1 MLAVNNKSDYTIGV
15 RSICLALLML
25 IAIAVASNAA
35 APSKDIRKACAN
47 EIELFCKGE
56 TGRTLI
62 RCLDKYSGS
71 ATTTCQAQLRD
82 RGSKGAAAPVWGS
95 LAKIEGA
102 PEAIEVNAS
111 SATGPSIYGFD
122 LSVDPKEVYYNVNG
136 NDSKSIISGMNSSGL
151 LDGVDGTKGSANTGY
166 SIGLEYSRSIG
177 SAGCAMASAH
187 VHLTVTQHLPRWEP
201 PPSADQGLIAWW
213 KMVSSV
219 IKAHENGHKD
229 IDFKTGQNILKYIQA
244 LPPMPS
250 CDDLDQAVHGALQRG
265 TVESTQQNVA
275 YDAENNHG
283 QKQFE
288 QAMKEFQEGRKTRS
302 SIP

>member
-1 MLAVNNKSDYTIGV
+1 VLAGINKSDYTIGV
-15 RSICLALLML
+15 RPPRLSLLML
-25 IAIAVASNAA
+25 IAITSASKAA
-35 APSKDIRKACAN
+35 APAEDIRKACSN

-56 TGRTLI
+56 TGRPLI
-62 RCLDKYSGS
+62 RCLGKYSGS
-71 ATTTCQAQLRD
+71 ATAACQAQLRD

-102 PEAIEVNAS
+102 PEAVEVNTSS
-111 SATGPSIYGFD
+111 SASLAAAGFD
-122 LSVDPKEVYYNVNG
+122 LSVEPKEVYYPVKG
-136 NDSKSIISGMNSSGL
+136 ARAQDIISGMNSSGL

-166 SIGLEYSRSIG
+166 SIGLEYSRSNG
-177 SAGCAMASAH
+177 SVDCAVASAH

-201 PPSADQGLIAWW
+201 PPAVDKGLITWW

-219 IKAHENGHKD
+219 IKTHEDGHKD
-229 IDFKTGQNILKYIQA
+229 IDVETGQNILKYIQA
-244 LPPMPS
+244 LHPMPS
-250 CDDLDQAVHGALQRG
+250 CDDLDQAVHGALHRG

-288 QAMKEFQEGRKTRS
+288 QAMKEFQ
-302 SIP
+302 